1 MNVAILEMTE
11 SSSLKITDIDF
22 VITVAINII
31 NEKGIK
37 VNWTVNI
44 MRIGGSVKGVAYF
57 VIRIR
62 EKVKDLVHEGRVKV
76 DILVF

>member
-1 MNVAILEMTE
+1 
-11 SSSLKITDIDF
+11 
-22 VITVAINII
+22 
-31 NEKGIK
+31 
-37 VNWTVNI
+37 